1 MILNTILRSHL
12 AIYFEVI
19 KACIQAKKLPYT
31 MTGHFGIN
39 CYCKIIHSFC
49 QRNCL
54 KIHVIIDELRDGYKP
69 AALTTLTPYQIPQK
83 FSLYYNLS
91 LSS

>member
-1 MILNTILRSHL
+1 MSRRQNNTVSNTVLKSHL
-12 AIYFEVI
+12 AIYFAVI
-19 KACIQAKKLPYT
+19 KACIQAKKLPYG

-54 KIHVIIDELRDGYKP
+54 KIHVITDELGADYKTI
-69 AALTTLTPYQIPQK
+69 AL
-83 FSLYYNLS
+83 NLS
-91 LSS
+91 TP

>member
-1 MILNTILRSHL
+1 MKTIITIGRQFGSGGKEIGEKL
-12 AIYFEVI
+12 A
-19 KACIQAKKLPYT
+19 K
-31 MTGHFGIN
+31 HFGIK

-69 AALTTLTPYQIPQK
+69 AALTTLTPYQQK
-83 FSLYYNLS
+83 ARL
-91 LSS
+91 

>member
-1 MILNTILRSHL
+1 
-12 AIYFEVI
+12 
-19 KACIQAKKLPYT
+19 
-31 MTGHFGIN
+31 MTGHFG
-39 CYCKIIHSFC
+39 IHSFC

>member
-1 MILNTILRSHL
+1 MSRRQNNTVSNTVLKSHL
-12 AIYFEVI
+12 AIYFAVI
-19 KACIQAKKLPYT
+19 KACIQAKKLPYG

-54 KIHVIIDELRDGYKP
+54 KIHVISDLLGDVYK
-69 AALTTLTPYQIPQK
+69 LIRTVVSTPW
-83 FSLYYNLS
+83 
-91 LSS
+91 